1 MGYGFISTEEA
12 DISSDVKVCC
22 KEFAEDLK
30 NKTKKMIVGKLKTKS
45 TIDGGPSYF
54 EKYELFFE
62 NVDKCDHC
70 GKDITGKQHYLVII
84 YKEKNK

>member
-1 MGYGFISTEEA
+1 
-12 DISSDVKVCC
+12 
-22 KEFAEDLK
+22 
-30 NKTKKMIVGKLKTKS
+30 MIVGKLKTKS
-45 TIDGGPSYF
+45 TIGGGPSYF

-70 GKDITGKQHYLVII
+70 GKDITGKQHYLVIT